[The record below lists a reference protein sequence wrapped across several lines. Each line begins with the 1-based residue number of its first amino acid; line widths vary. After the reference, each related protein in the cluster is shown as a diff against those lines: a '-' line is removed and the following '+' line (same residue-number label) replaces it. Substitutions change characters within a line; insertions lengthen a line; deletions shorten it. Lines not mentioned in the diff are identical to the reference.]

1 MLTSIDK
8 GSSRNVFIKINVEC
22 FFLEYIYR
30 NWSSC
35 TKLALRAS

>member
-22 FFLEYIYR
+22 FFLEYIYIEIGVAVQS
-30 NWSSC
+30 W
-35 TKLALRAS
+35 L